1 MPISQNCGK
10 QWPYFTKSR
19 EGNWWGRG
27 CWVFTLEWRV
37 INRFHGHFFCL
48 QYVRLCLEIYLRWLE
63 YSWPIPNSCPPEPQT
78 ATIQEFLQMDSK
90 AIVQRW
96 DDLGLEKT
104 WNKRTV
110 VTDTEG
116 KKKMCKDR
124 QKSERWN
131 FKLERKRR
139 KWDQEGTESRFF
151 SEPPERTRAYFHLD
165 LGLPASRIVTKQV
178 WVVSR
183 HLAHDSNFVHL
194 PYVTTATLF
203 TI

>member
-1 MPISQNCGK
+1 MPILQNCGK

-27 CWVFTLEWRV
+27 YWVFTLEWWV
-37 INRFHGHFFCL
+37 INRFHGNFFCL

-110 VTDTEG
+110 VTDTKG

-131 FKLERKRR
+131 FKLERERR
-139 KWDQEGTESRFF
+139 KWDQEGAESRFF
-151 SEPPERTRAYFHLD
+151 SEPPEKKPKPTFTLTLD
-165 LGLPASRIVTKQV
+165 FRPPELWQNKFGLSQDTSLMTVI
-178 WVVSR
+178 
-183 HLAHDSNFVHL
+183 
-194 PYVTTATLF
+194 LF
-203 TI
+203 TCLR